1 MKRYVGIIVLGVAII
16 IGLIYVN
23 VDRSSSKDMVHS
35 PEEAVSLE
43 EPVEAVAAEEEIES
57 SPLMIIDVKGA
68 VTSPGIY
75 EMKEGDR
82 IHDLINQAGG
92 FTKEANEAEINL
104 AQRLQDEMVIII
116 PKEGEILEEISSVS
130 TATSSNT
137 MAESAGDKI
146 KLNDATQTELET
158 LNGIG
163 PSKAQAI
170 IDYREEN
177 GAFQSVEDVLQ
188 VNGIGE
194 KTLENFKDDIIV
206 P

>member
-35 PEEAVSLE
+35 PEEMVSLE

-104 AQRLQDEMVIII
+104 AQRLQDEMVIIV

-130 TATSSNT
+130 TAISSNT

>member
-1 MKRYVGIIVLGVAII
+1 
-16 IGLIYVN
+16 
-23 VDRSSSKDMVHS
+23 MVT
-35 PEEAVSLE
+35 LE
-43 EPVEAVAAEEEIES
+43 DPVEEVVAEEEIES
-57 SPLMIIDVKGA
+57 SPLMMVDIKGA

-75 EMKEGDR
+75 EMEEGDR

-92 FTKEANEAEINL
+92 FTKEANETEINL

-116 PKEGEILEEISSVS
+116 PKKGETLEEIASISQ
-130 TATSSNT
+130 ATSSNNT
-137 MAESAGDKI
+137 TENTGDKI
-146 KLNDATQTELET
+146 KLNEATETELET

-177 GAFQSVEDVLQ
+177 GAFQTAEDVLQ